1 MAIQLPKIEQHES
14 IGELSE
20 LARRLRAVA
29 RQHEDFFQNQFQRLA
44 SHMRQQQDLIAQASV
59 VQRMIDDMQ
68 QQKSAWESQR
78 DSELSRIAAASDKL
92 VAAWEELEHQ
102 QREFLIQKQ
111 TCNTGP
117 NLQQQNILD
126 ADRILRQVETKI
138 QQRPSNGISSTHQP
152 VTSHAPQMQ
161 GSAMQVNP
169 AIQNEN
175 PTSSSTHA
183 YPDSQ
188 IIPQQTG
195 SAQNTFET
203 ATLRQASQNP
213 MGTVKEPEKPSQ
225 FEQAQLQRQMRQHA
239 KKNH

>member
-14 IGELSE
+14 IGELSD

-68 QQKSAWESQR
+68 EQKNDWESQR

-111 TCNTGP
+111 TCNKG
-117 NLQQQNILD
+117 QNIQQENTLD
-126 ADRILRQVETKI
+126 ADRILRQVEAKI
-138 QQRPSNGISSTHQP
+138 QPRSSNGIPMTNRPESIH
-152 VTSHAPQMQ
+152 VPQIE
-161 GSAMQVNP
+161 GSATHANP
-169 AIQNEN
+169 AIQNGN
-175 PTSSSTHA
+175 STSASPV
-183 YPDSQ
+183 YPDTP
-188 IIPQQTG
+188 IMPQQTG
-195 SAQNTFET
+195 SPQNSFE
-203 ATLRQASQNP
+203 ATTRQQSSQSP
-213 MGTVKEPEKPSQ
+213 IGTVKEPEKPSQ